1 MPHTKVTENYE
12 RWEVQKIVDERIDVK
27 LSAYNKELREFIA
40 TQFIIKLQKLETMW
54 SIGKFVVTAVALLVV
69 GTLYQIF
76 LAVASSSGV
85 GK

>member
-1 MPHTKVTENYE
+1 MPHTKITENYE
-12 RWEVQKIVDERIDVK
+12 RWEIQKLVDERVDAKIIQYDK
-27 LSAYNKELREFIA
+27 DIREFIA

-54 SIGKFVVTAVALLVV
+54 SIGKFVVTAVALLVI

-76 LAVASSSGV
+76 LAVASTNGG

>member
-1 MPHTKVTENYE
+1 MPHTKITENYE
-12 RWEVQKIVDERIDVK
+12 RWEIQKLVDERIDEK
-27 LSAYNKELREFIA
+27 IKQNNQELREFIA

-54 SIGKFVVTAVALLVV
+54 SIGKFVVTAVSLLVI

-76 LAVASSSGV
+76 LAVASANGG

>member
-27 LSAYNKELREFIA
+27 LDAYNKELREFIA